1 MSVVILPVV
10 RLERPGVDL
19 AHQRVAAR
27 HCLGNVLDLHRIR
40 VMRHWERVTR
50 EALAAGWD
58 DPWPPAGKLAAG
70 EPEPA
75 A

>member
-1 MSVVILPVV
+1 MSVVILPVI
-10 RLERPGVDL
+10 RIDHPGVDL
-19 AHQRVAAR
+19 AQQRVLPR
-27 HCLGNVLDLHRIR
+27 HCLANVVDLHRVR

-58 DPWPPAGKLAAG
+58 DPWPLAGKLAG
-70 EPEPA
+70 WDPEPA